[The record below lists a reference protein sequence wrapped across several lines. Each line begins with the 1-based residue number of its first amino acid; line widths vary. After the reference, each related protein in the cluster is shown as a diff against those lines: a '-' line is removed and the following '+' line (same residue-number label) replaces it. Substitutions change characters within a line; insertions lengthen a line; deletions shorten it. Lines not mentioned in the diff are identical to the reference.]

1 MRETHLPGARQMA
14 HTDFLGAKASNAGD
28 SFHEL
33 WALHAALD
41 LVRARTTLVA
51 VTVEG
56 VRAID
61 AVTASDDAWSGV
73 DCALYFD
80 GDSFS
85 TARRIELIQLKYSSA
100 NSDKNWTVA
109 GLTAS
114 TSKTKNNS
122 VIRRLANQFV
132 AAHAQR
138 QGDSAK
144 ETVVKFVTNRPI
156 APEVTSALASL
167 GQKPKRNTA
176 GSQSIESVA
185 QKNLGKFRAATGLKI
200 RDFAVFCQALE
211 LEGGVNSRF
220 ALKEELLLSIG
231 AWTNSSSRTQLDDLL
246 QFVRDHMMPESRRD
260 LIRRESILARFG
272 VSDRKSLFPCPPD
285 LKFVQNPI
293 SRPQASEVIRAI
305 SSGGQRLCLHGEGGC
320 GKTTLLQE
328 IRTLIPVQSNSVVF
342 DCYGGGTYLDSNA
355 YRHRERDAF
364 TQLTNE
370 IAAMLGAPLFLLPLA
385 QTDFPRVFMERLVEA
400 AALQELIDPESLLLV
415 AIDAADNAVS
425 AGKACKP
432 PQESFISSVANLGVL
447 PRNVVLIITA
457 RTGRLD
463 SLELPSTFDRI
474 PVATFTLDES
484 AAHVRSYWPDLSD
497 QWIQEFHELS
507 SQNPR
512 VQSYALDAGRRSG
525 NRNDSMQYL
534 LPAGKGLDEV
544 FRRQIQDAIVKAGT
558 TIDVR
563 RFCAA
568 VVSLPRPIPLD
579 FLSGVTELS
588 NSQIADICNDLAPG
602 IVIRNAELSLAD
614 EDFERFL
621 DQESS
626 DSLPAIRSVAA
637 EHLWSKR
644 NTTIYAATHVAA
656 LLLDADR
663 GNDLVTLLQTEKEPA
678 IISDPILRRE
688 VQLQRLKLGI
698 RICDELKA
706 PVDAVKTLVIGT
718 EAINTDDVIRK
729 RLEQNPDLA
738 AACSAERASTLVLRD
753 PNAYHF
759 HGGLLF
765 HLYRQDARVANLL
778 QARARQRQLNAW
790 MKRRS
795 AELETRDENRYARD
809 EWPIATRDI
818 AASIEADLL
827 LYGPEIAIGSL
838 RAWSPRTML
847 PGLLLAVTESLL
859 SAGRHD
865 LVTALYSSESLLD
878 AWKVFIFVPCAM
890 AGLTIPLGS
899 LVRGLLSLAKRSSG
913 LVRNQ
918 TRGVYNDTEPNV
930 VPELLLRG
938 CEIAV
943 VLGTSFQTLEHV
955 FALYE
960 NPFQRS
966 RDRFSAHD
974 ARTLDRT
981 FRAISIRVR
990 AGGASLDA
998 SQFWLDKQDDPSD
1011 KAKQA
1016 NERKGEQDAYVNSL
1030 CKAYS
1035 TRADILLG
1043 NTVDPGFSQSIVE
1056 MQTNAALN
1064 HYEIRR
1070 QYEAGR
1076 LRSQFAGS
1084 LTVLMPVAAMDTTK
1098 LLQAAIAVIG
1108 EQARFATEEHLAALG
1123 PFRCRAE
1130 LHETLLAQVNAWTA
1144 DLSGRKIPASERID
1158 SMVRLARFVLGISSA
1173 SAGAMFIKSLE
1184 FASDID
1190 EDVLLQIRVLVAL
1203 ARVAAP
1209 NLAIGRRNELGRV
1222 IICVAGDAILRLDDL
1237 REFDWSKFSRGL
1249 TELNPSVALAA
1260 ASRWEDFGILRR
1272 EQLLPGIVRQ
1282 GLVSKT
1288 ISVAQAC
1295 ALAAL
1300 IDDGESG
1307 FLETIF
1313 DASQRETV
1321 ALKRAQVVEILA
1333 WEDLFRFGRGYSD
1346 GLAKKLVAGGY
1357 VQDEAR
1363 WAKSLTTTVSFLS
1376 AMDQSKPSPS
1386 DVEEAPSGLSNWN
1399 IALSFDTAEDLRD
1412 AIQKA
1417 QQEAEARGGSLRYD
1431 TNYIFDSVFQKVPVG
1446 RHVNVLSAL
1455 CQLFASDRQ
1464 HSADS
1469 QLVRALARWANDP
1482 AVEQWCATNLP
1493 EFIRANLLRLGQWV
1507 RYGQSII
1514 HKLIELTRLDSRQ
1527 ITNLILS
1534 GLAANAE
1541 GLYASLALPLVELL
1555 VTQLEADDAVILS
1568 EWYSGRLVQHI
1579 PANERDLIDAADV
1592 PVDSA
1597 SGVARYLY
1605 ALMTDVDT
1613 RIRWKAA
1620 HAFCRLAILGDAETI
1635 ASFSPQVSR
1644 SSDKLFRQPDAP
1656 FYELGGRLWFVIAL
1670 DRACRES
1677 PHIVASLADDLRKM
1691 IDASSI
1697 PHVLI
1702 RGFARTN
1709 LLRLAKAGA
1718 ISLSKAER
1726 SALTK
1731 VNKSPLAAKARED
1744 VPRDERVAKRE
1755 TKHRFDPM
1763 DTIPSWYSPMVACFA
1778 DVTMDEFLSVADKW
1792 VSEEWKVSPDIG
1804 VWKDE
1809 KRLNRYP
1816 EREWGLWSNSHGS
1829 EPVIER
1835 PALYYEWH
1843 AMWCTVGELLA
1854 TRPLA
1859 AVREGWSYG
1868 SLERRTHRAMLSDP
1882 HHWLSELRMPKP
1894 LEARFWNEPPSDGN
1908 IRSWLDADDS
1918 AYFLNEIGIRPNIPE
1933 IVVDG
1938 RHETQ
1943 AHWFRSDVHI
1953 RSALVSPDRALSL
1966 LRALET
1972 ADHYRYFVP
1981 PEEHNL
1987 EIESDGYTL
1996 RGWLKSIESEGEG
2009 IDDRDTFRAS
2019 ISPHGH
2025 LPGTAVTRYFNLKQ
2039 QISEEGHIVGDKNET
2054 IFLRELWSDETAQ
2067 DNRRHR
2073 YGERPISSGERL
2085 KIDKRRLQEF
2095 LTVQGFDLI
2104 VHVEQTRADRGYGYG
2119 ESSSKEEKQIYNRH
2133 FVLRANRIYEDAFG
2147 NSGAW

>member
-1 MRETHLPGARQMA
+1 MA
-14 HTDFLGAKASNAGD
+14 QTDFLGAKASNAGD

-33 WALHAALD
+33 WALHAAINL
-41 LVRARTTLVA
+41 LKARTPLVA

-56 VRAID
+56 VRTID
-61 AVTASDDAWSGV
+61 SAAASDDAWSGV
-73 DCALYFD
+73 DCALYFE
-80 GDSFS
+80 GDTFS
-85 TARRIELIQLKYSSA
+85 TASRIELIQLKYSSA
-100 NSDKNWTVA
+100 NSSKNWTVA
-109 GLTAS
+109 GLIAS

-138 QGDSAK
+138 QGDGAK

-156 APEVTSALASL
+156 APEVSSALASL
-167 GQKPKRNTA
+167 GQRPKRNTA
-176 GSQSIESVA
+176 GSKSIESVA
-185 QKNLGKFRAATGLKI
+185 QKNLGKLRAASGLKI
-200 RDFAVFCQALE
+200 RDFGVFCHALE

-231 AWTNSSSRTQLDDLL
+231 AWTNTSSRTQLDDLL

-285 LKFVQNPI
+285 LKFVRNPI
-293 SRPQASEVIRAI
+293 SRPQAARVISAI
-305 SSGGQRLCLHGEGGC
+305 GLGGQRLCLHGEGGC

-328 IRTLIPVQSNSVVF
+328 IRTLIPAQSNSVVF

-385 QTDFPRVFMERLVEA
+385 QTDFPRVFMERLAEA
-400 AALQELIDPESLLLV
+400 AALQELIDPKSILLV

-432 PQESFISSVANLGVL
+432 PQESFINSIANLGVL
-447 PRNVVLIITA
+447 PRNVVLILTA

-463 SLELPSTFDRI
+463 SLELPSTFERI
-474 PVATFTLDES
+474 PVATFTLDET

-497 QWIQEFHELS
+497 QWIQEFHALS

-525 NRNDSMQYL
+525 NRNDAIQYL
-534 LPAGKGLDEV
+534 LPAGKGLNEV
-544 FRRQIQDAIVKAGT
+544 FRRQIQDAIVKAGSN
-558 TIDVR
+558 IDVR

-588 NSQIADICNDLAPG
+588 NAQIADICNDLAPG
-602 IVIRNAELSLAD
+602 IAIRNAELSLAD

-626 DSLPAIRSVAA
+626 DFLPAIRTVAA
-637 EHLWSKR
+637 EQLWSKR
-644 NTTIYAATHVAA
+644 NTAIYAATHIAV
-656 LLLDADR
+656 LLLDANR

-706 PVDAVKTLVIGT
+706 PVDAVKTLIIGT

-738 AACSAERASTLVLRD
+738 ADCSAERASTLVLRD
-753 PNAYHF
+753 PNAYHY

-765 HLYRQDARVANLL
+765 HLYRQDARADNLL

-795 AELETRDENRYARD
+795 ADLKTRDENRYQRD

-818 AASIEADLL
+818 AASIEADLR
-827 LYGPEIAIGSL
+827 LYGPEVAIGSL
-838 RAWSPRTML
+838 RSWSPRSML

-859 SAGRHD
+859 SASKRE
-865 LVTALYSSESLLD
+865 LVIALYSSKSLLD
-878 AWKVFIFVPCAM
+878 AWKVFIFIPCAM
-890 AGLTIPLGS
+890 AGLPIPLSS

-918 TRGVYNDTEPNV
+918 ARGLYNDTESNA

-938 CEIAV
+938 SEIAI
-943 VLGTSFQTLEHV
+943 VLGTSFKTLEHV

-966 RDRFSAHD
+966 RDRFSAYD

-981 FRAISIRVR
+981 FRALSVRIRNEKEI
-990 AGGASLDA
+990 LDA
-998 SQFWLDKQDDPSD
+998 KQFWIDGQDDQTD
-1011 KAKQA
+1011 KPTQST
-1016 NERKGEQDAYVNSL
+1016 ERKTEQDAYVNSL

-1035 TRADILLG
+1035 GRADILLG
-1043 NTVDPGFSQSIVE
+1043 NTLEAGFSQAIGE
-1056 MQTNAALN
+1056 MQANAALN

-1076 LRSQFAGS
+1076 LRSQFAAS
-1084 LTVLMPVAAMDTTK
+1084 LTVLMPVTGINIAR

-1108 EQARFATEEHLAALG
+1108 DQARFATEEHLGALG
-1123 PFRCRAE
+1123 PFIDRAE
-1130 LHETLLAQVNAWTA
+1130 LHETLLTQVNTWIA

-1173 SAGAMFIKSLE
+1173 SAGAMFIKALE

-1190 EDVLLQIRVLVAL
+1190 EDVLLQIRVLGAL
-1203 ARVAAP
+1203 ARMAAP
-1209 NLAIGRRNELGRV
+1209 SLAIDRRNELGRDV
-1222 IICVAGDAILRLDDL
+1222 ICVAGDAILRLDDL
-1237 REFDWSKFSRGL
+1237 REFDWNKFARSL
-1249 TELNPSVALAA
+1249 ALLNPSVALAA

-1272 EQLLPGIVRQ
+1272 EQLLPGIVQQ
-1282 GLVSKT
+1282 GLVSKS
-1288 ISVAQAC
+1288 ISVGQAC
-1295 ALAAL
+1295 ALTAL
-1300 IDDGESG
+1300 IDSEERGILG
-1307 FLETIF
+1307 TIF
-1313 DASQRETV
+1313 DANQHEAKASKRDEV
-1321 ALKRAQVVEILA
+1321 AEILA
-1333 WEDLFRFGRGYSD
+1333 WDDLFRFGRGYSD
-1346 GLAKKLVAGGY
+1346 KLAKKLEEGGY
-1357 VQDEAR
+1357 VQDKAR
-1363 WAKSLTTTVSFLS
+1363 WTKALNQTVSFIS
-1376 AMDQSKPSPS
+1376 ALNQRAASVS
-1386 DVEEAPSGLSNWN
+1386 DPQEGSSGLQNWN
-1399 IALSFDTAEDLRD
+1399 IVLSFDDAEGLRD
-1412 AIQKA
+1412 AIQAA
-1417 QQEAEARGGSLRYD
+1417 QQEAEARGGSQRYNTD
-1431 TNYIFDSVFQKVPVG
+1431 YIFDSVLQKVPVG
-1446 RHVNVLSAL
+1446 KHVDVLSAL
-1455 CQLFASDRQ
+1455 CELFTSERQ
-1464 HSADS
+1464 YSADT
-1469 QLVRALARWANDP
+1469 QLVRAIKRWSNDP
-1482 AVEQWCATNLP
+1482 AVDQWCAEILP
-1493 EFIRANLLRLGQWV
+1493 EFVRSNLLRLGQWV

-1514 HKLIELTRLDSRQ
+1514 HELIELTRLDSRQ
-1527 ITNLILS
+1527 VTNLILS

-1568 EWYSGRLVQHI
+1568 EWYSERLVQHI

-1592 PVDSA
+1592 PADSA

-1620 HAFCRLAILGDAETI
+1620 HAFRRLATLGEAETI
-1635 ASFSPQVSR
+1635 ASFSLQVSR
-1644 SSDKLFRQPDAP
+1644 SSDSLFRQPDAP
-1656 FYELGGRLWFVIAL
+1656 FYELGGRLWFAIVL
-1670 DRACRES
+1670 EKACGES
-1677 PHIVASLADDLRKM
+1677 PHNVMSLANDLWKM
-1691 IDASSI
+1691 VDASSI

-1702 RGFARTN
+1702 RGFARTS
-1709 LLRLAKAGA
+1709 LLKLAKAGA

-1731 VNKSPLAAKARED
+1731 VNKSPFPAKRRED
-1744 VPRDERVAKRE
+1744 APRDTRYAKQE
-1755 TKHRFDPM
+1755 TKHRFDSM
-1763 DTIPSWYSPMVACFA
+1763 DTIPYWYSPTVDCFA
-1778 DVTMDEFLSVADKW
+1778 DVTMGEFLSVADKW
-1792 VSEEWKVSPDIG
+1792 VSEEWKVPPDIG

-1816 EREWGLWSNSHGS
+1816 DREWGLWSNSHGS

-1854 TRPLA
+1854 ARPLA
-1859 AVREGWSYG
+1859 SVRDGWSSG
-1868 SLERRTHRAMLSDP
+1868 SLDHRIRRAMLTDP

-1894 LEARFWNEPPSDGN
+1894 LEARFWNEPPSNGN
-1908 IRSWLDADDS
+1908 IRSWLDAGDS
-1918 AYFLNEIGIRPNIPE
+1918 AYFLNEIEIQPNVPE
-1933 IVVDG
+1933 IIVGG

-1953 RSALVSPDRALSL
+1953 RSALVAPDKALSL

-1972 ADHYRYFVP
+1972 ANHYRYFVP

-1987 EIESDGYTL
+1987 EIARDGYTL
-1996 RGWLKSIESEGEG
+1996 RGWLKSAESEGEG

-2019 ISPHGH
+2019 VNPNGN
-2025 LPGTAVTRYFNLKQ
+2025 LPGTA
-2039 QISEEGHIVGDKNET
+2039 ISQHFHLEKEISVEGHIVGLEGET
-2054 IFLRELWSDETAQ
+2054 IFLRELWSDETEQ
-2067 DNRRHR
+2067 DDRRHR
-2073 YGERPISSGERL
+2073 YGEGSISRGERL
-2085 KIDKRRLQEF
+2085 KIDKQRLQEF
-2095 LTVQGFDLI
+2095 LTVQKLDLI

-2119 ESSSKEEKQIYNRH
+2119 ESSSKEEKRIYNRH

-2147 NSGAW
+2147 NSGPW